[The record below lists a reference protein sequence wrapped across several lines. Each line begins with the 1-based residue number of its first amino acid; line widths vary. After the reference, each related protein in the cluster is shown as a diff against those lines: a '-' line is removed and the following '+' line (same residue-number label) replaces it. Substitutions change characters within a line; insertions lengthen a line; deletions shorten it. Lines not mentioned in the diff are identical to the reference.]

1 MNMQRLFGSNVSI
14 WLLSLVLA
22 CIAILPALL
31 DGELLL
37 AAAVVI
43 GVVAGIYLFSNPLY
57 ALILFMVLIPFEEV
71 IVLPFLGTIT
81 RIAGIA
87 FFATYLFHRRFRV
100 DFRALPLVGW
110 LWFFWIIA
118 SLSWSQEPQF
128 AGLFQTTQL
137 ILMAFLVADYVA
149 RRPETMRII
158 LYWYTASAA
167 IVAMLGISNFLR
179 GVDTAGFS
187 QETRTSGFE
196 GQGVEHFAFY
206 LITGLFT
213 SIYHAFNA
221 KRVSIRLLFIAL
233 AGLFVIAILA
243 SGTRGSWLAVTG
255 GLLLAYLPRLR
266 FQQWAT
272 LVVIVAIS
280 AVLLLQVPAVGE
292 FVGFRASNAV
302 DSGGAGRVN
311 IWLVSTA
318 VFVDNPILGVGFR
331 NYSLVVDLRDFE
343 EANFNIVY
351 DDRFRPQVLHNIYLQ
366 NLLEHGIIGFIFW
379 MVWLARLVLTPGKG
393 KDWLW
398 VYGILMAMLVGGMT
412 NPELNRKYFWLAIGL
427 SEGLRYAWLKRNQLG
442 YNPSIQKVPQHLE
455 PLTVKG

>member
-1 MNMQRLFGSNVSI
+1 MTVERLFNSNISI
-14 WLLSLVLA
+14 WLLSLILA
-22 CIAILPALL
+22 CVAVFPALL
-31 DGELLL
+31 NGQIEL

-43 GVVAGIYLFSNPLY
+43 GVVAGVYLFSNPLY

-71 IVLPFLGTIT
+71 IILPFLGTVT
-81 RIAGIA
+81 RIAGIV

-100 DFRALPLVGW
+100 DLRALPLVGW
-110 LWFFWIIA
+110 LWFIWIVA

-128 AGLFQTTQL
+128 VGLFQTTQL
-137 ILMAFLVADYVA
+137 VLMAFLVADYVA
-149 RRPETMRII
+149 RKPETMRTI

-167 IVAMLGISNFLR
+167 IVASLGISNFLR
-179 GVDTAGFS
+179 GLNAAGFS
-187 QETRTSGFE
+187 QDTRTSGFE

-206 LITGLFT
+206 LIPALFT

-221 KRVSIRLLFIAL
+221 KRLRVRLLFIAL
-233 AGLFVIAILA
+233 AGLFIIAILA

-266 FQQWAT
+266 LQQVIT
-272 LVVIVAIS
+272 LLVIAGIS
-280 AVLLLQVPAVGE
+280 AVLLLQVPAVGQ

-302 DSGGAGRVN
+302 ESGGAGRLN

-331 NYSLVVDLRDFE
+331 NYSLVVDLRDLE

-351 DDRFRPQVLHNIYLQ
+351 DERFRPQVLHNIYLQ

-379 MVWLARLVLTPGKG
+379 MIWLGRLVFTPGKD

-398 VYGILMAMLVGGMT
+398 VYGILMAMLVGGLT
-412 NPELNRKYFWLAIGL
+412 NPELNRKYFWLTIGL
-427 SEGLRYAWLKRNQLG
+427 SEGLRYAWLKKNQLS
-442 YNPSIQKVPQHLE
+442 YNPFVKKLPQQAKAQLS
-455 PLTVKG
+455 KG